1 MKFYRSIRTK
11 LTLWYTAGLA
21 LILVAFGTTAYFYT
35 RSVLSDNL
43 DLSLRNEV
51 TWVNEFIEPKAKRVR
66 LKRSAVRELQQL
78 RKKAA
83 EEERQEEKE
92 QAEIDEIWNQIYQ
105 HTLLGPR
112 RHFIQI
118 LDRNND
124 LLYRSPSLRNQL
136 ITYKDIPYKSIKMV
150 TINDDQG
157 REMRLAVTQNDYVK
171 IIVGYPLEDL
181 QDVVGNLFVTFLIL
195 APLALLATLVGGWF
209 LAHQSLRQVD
219 EITRTAREIS
229 LQNLNQ
235 RLPVPSVDDEL
246 GRLSS
251 TFNDMIDRLRASFDR
266 VQKFSADA
274 SHELRTPLTI
284 MRGEI
289 EVALRNMK
297 LTKESREL
305 LVSVHD
311 ELVRLSSIVE
321 SLMSLVKTDDSRMS
335 FQFQNVELD
344 KLLRGICEDTE
355 ILAEPKEITVTMS
368 HIETISVNGD
378 PSRLQQLFLNLAE
391 NAVKYTPQ
399 GGRISLS
406 LERINGHAIVQ
417 VSDTGLGIPSRDQ
430 SKIFDRFYRVE
441 RPGSENVSGSG
452 LGLAIARWIA
462 EAHHGSIEVRSR
474 VRRGSTFI
482 VKLPLAHS
490 TTDKPV
496 AG

>member
-1 MKFYRSIRTK
+1 MKFFRSIRTK
-11 LTLWYTAGLA
+11 LTLWHTAWLA
-21 LILVAFGTTAYFYT
+21 AILLAFGASVYLYT

-43 DLSLRNEV
+43 DLTLRNEV
-51 TWVNEFIEPKAKRVR
+51 KWVNEFIEPKARKVR

-78 RKKAA
+78 KKTAA
-83 EEERQEEKE
+83 EEQREEEKE

-124 LLYRSPSLRNQL
+124 LLYRSPSLGKQL
-136 ITYKDIPYKSIKMV
+136 IHYDQVPYKSINLV
-150 TINDDQG
+150 TIHDETG

-181 QDVVGNLFVTFLIL
+181 QDVVGNLFSTFLFL
-195 APLALLATLVGGWF
+195 APLALVGSLIGGWF
-209 LAHQSLRQVD
+209 LAHQSLKPVD
-219 EITRTAREIS
+219 AITRTARQIS
-229 LQNLNQ
+229 LQNLSQ
-235 RLPVPSVDDEL
+235 RLPVQSVDDEL

-251 TFNDMIDRLRASFDR
+251 TFNDMIGGLQASFDQ

-289 EVALRNMK
+289 EVALRNTK
-297 LTKESREL
+297 LPRESREL
-305 LVSVHD
+305 MTSVHD

-321 SLMSLVKTDDSRMS
+321 SLMSLVKADDSRMS
-335 FQFQNVELD
+335 FQFQQIELD
-344 KLLRGICEDTE
+344 KLLRGIGEDTQ
-355 ILAEPKEITVTMS
+355 ILGEQKEITVTFDRV
-368 HIETISVNGD
+368 EQVQLKGD

-391 NAVKYTPQ
+391 NAVKYTPPK
-399 GGRISLS
+399 GTITFS
-406 LERINGHAIVQ
+406 LERNNGNAIVQ
-417 VSDTGLGIPSRDQ
+417 VSDTGIGIPSKEQ
-430 SKIFDRFYRVE
+430 SKIFERFYRVE
-441 RPGSENVSGSG
+441 RQGGTAVGGSG

-462 EAHHGSIEVRSR
+462 EAHHGTIEVRSR

-482 VKLPLAHS
+482 VTLPISEAS
-490 TTDKPV
+490 PS
-496 AG
+496 

>member
-1 MKFYRSIRTK
+1 MKFFRSIRTK
-11 LTLWYTAGLA
+11 LTLWHTAWLA
-21 LILVAFGTTAYFYT
+21 TILLTFGTIAYFYT

-51 TWVNEFIEPKAKRVR
+51 KWVNEFIEPKARKVR

-83 EEERQEEKE
+83 EEEQQEEKE

-124 LLYRSPSLRNQL
+124 LLYRSPSLGKQS
-136 ITYKDIPYKSIKMV
+136 ITFNDIPYKSIKAV
-150 TINDDQG
+150 TIHDESG

-181 QDVVGNLFVTFLIL
+181 QDVLGNLFFTFLIL
-195 APLALLATLVGGWF
+195 APLALVGTLIGGWF
-209 LAHQSLRQVD
+209 LAHQSLKPVD
-219 EITRTAREIS
+219 AITRTAREIS
-229 LQNLNQ
+229 LQNLSK
-235 RLPVPSVDDEL
+235 RLPVASVDDEL

-251 TFNDMIDRLRASFDR
+251 TFNDMIGRLQASFDQ

-289 EVALRNMK
+289 EVALRSVK
-297 LTKESREL
+297 LTKESKEL
-305 LVSVHD
+305 MTSVHD

-321 SLMSLVKTDDSRMS
+321 SLMSLVKADDSRMS

-344 KLLRGICEDTE
+344 KLLLGIGEDTQ
-355 ILAEPKEITVTMS
+355 ILAEPKEITVTIGRVES
-368 HIETISVNGD
+368 VSVNGD
-378 PSRLQQLFLNLAE
+378 PARLQQLFLNLAE
-391 NAVKYTPQ
+391 NAVKYTPAK
-399 GGRISLS
+399 GRISLS
-406 LERINGHAIVQ
+406 LERNNGNAVVQ
-417 VSDTGLGIPSRDQ
+417 VSDTGLGIPSKEQ

-441 RPGSENVSGSG
+441 RQGIDHVGGSG

-462 EAHHGSIEVRSR
+462 EAHHGSIEVHSR
-474 VRRGSTFI
+474 VRKGSTFI
-482 VKLPLAHS
+482 VKLPIVQSS
-490 TTDKPV
+490 T
-496 AG
+496 